1 LKAGRKKI
9 TQRRREHREARR
21 RSVRLSESRMN
32 QKAKEAKRF
41 TAEFAEST
49 EKELGIS
56 WHG

>member
-1 LKAGRKKI
+1 
-9 TQRRREHREARR
+9 
-21 RSVRLSESRMN
+21 MN